1 MQVCNT
7 PACVTVA
14 AEIIESAD
22 MSADPCTDFYQVD
35 FRGIE
40 LGLGSNW
47 DLILIA
53 VRVRRVAEEQPNPKW
68 KVQLEHFQETLAGSR
83 NIFKN
88 YPTLPKNPQDNQ
100 NTLRMVLE
108 RPPKKE
114 EEGCTACAKARTY
127 YNACLDK

>member
-1 MQVCNT
+1 
-7 PACVTVA
+7 
-14 AEIIESAD
+14 

-68 KVQLEHFQETLAGSR
+68 EVQLEHFQETLAGSR
-83 NIFKN
+83 NISKTIPPLKKSSGQPEHTADGARATSQERRRGM
-88 YPTLPKNPQDNQ
+88 YSLRQGAHLLQCLP
-100 NTLRMVLE
+100 
-108 RPPKKE
+108 
-114 EEGCTACAKARTY
+114 
-127 YNACLDK
+127 

>member
-1 MQVCNT
+1 
-7 PACVTVA
+7 
-14 AEIIESAD
+14 

-114 EEGCTACAKARTY
+114 EEG
-127 YNACLDK
+127 

>member
-1 MQVCNT
+1 M
-7 PACVTVA
+7 A

-83 NIFKN
+83 NISKTIPPLKKSSGQPEHTADGARATSQERRRGM
-88 YPTLPKNPQDNQ
+88 YSLRQGAHLLQCLPGQVRY
-100 NTLRMVLE
+100 L
-108 RPPKKE
+108 
-114 EEGCTACAKARTY
+114 
-127 YNACLDK
+127 

>member
-1 MQVCNT
+1 M
-7 PACVTVA
+7 A

-68 KVQLEHFQETLAGSR
+68 KIQLEHFQKTVAGS
-83 NIFKN
+83 KHQTVQK
-88 YPTLPKNPQDNQ
+88 Y
-100 NTLRMVLE
+100 
-108 RPPKKE
+108 
-114 EEGCTACAKARTY
+114 
-127 YNACLDK
+127 